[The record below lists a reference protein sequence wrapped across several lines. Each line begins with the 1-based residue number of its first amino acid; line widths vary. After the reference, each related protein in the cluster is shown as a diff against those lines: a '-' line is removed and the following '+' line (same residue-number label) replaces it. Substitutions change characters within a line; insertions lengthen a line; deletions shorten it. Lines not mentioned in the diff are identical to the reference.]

1 MVRNWSFEV
10 QFWLLSANHLQH
22 SQSACTKSTIRLCA
36 LYYMRIFGRKLE
48 LTLNP
53 FFKLFLL
60 SLRLTYILTSDV
72 RRRRFWNFT
81 WREQR
86 SHLDSHDRC
95 KDKTFPENHVKNVF
109 LKVWLYFEFRMNMG
123 FPRTKKKNQSK
134 LTSLLAFDTDLAIN
148 CISEGWPLRKQNL
161 KSASHVRWSK
171 THNNFVFTESNS
183 CLRMKITEYNRN
195 LL

>member
-1 MVRNWSFEV
+1 MTFTNTKVNNCFGIYMNYTETEKNQFSSVCIHHKMVRNWSFEV
-10 QFWLLSANHLQH
+10 QFWLFSANHLQH
-22 SQSACTKSTIRLCA
+22 SQSACTKSTIHLCA

-123 FPRTKKKNQSK
+123 FPRTKKKTRAN
-134 LTSLLAFDTDLAIN
+134 
-148 CISEGWPLRKQNL
+148 
-161 KSASHVRWSK
+161 
-171 THNNFVFTESNS
+171 
-183 CLRMKITEYNRN
+183 
-195 LL
+195 